1 MKLLSSEKN
10 YWEYGP
16 VDNVEASDAPITE
29 DSLLDDSL
37 SDEALPDEEPE
48 IKIEEEEEEEIKEDE
63 DESKE
68 DEEDEVAKLSEEE
81 QDLIEASNPLSRKA
95 ILKEFPEVFK
105 KFPLLE
111 KAMYGHQKYREIF
124 PSVND
129 ALEAQEKIET
139 FEGIESELASGSFE
153 GLLKG
158 VNEKHPDNFAK
169 LVDNYMPQLHKVN
182 ENAYY
187 HVMGNMIKNTI
198 SQMANAAK
206 ESKDDDLLTAA
217 RILHTFSFGQAAFT
231 PPQSFAKEKPA
242 ELTELAKEKED
253 YRKERLENNQSEI
266 SGRVNGAIEKQIDK
280 YIDPKESMTPYA
292 RRAATKEAVSMIGE
306 LMTKDKPFQKAIS
319 RLWEQAQKKN
329 YPREELLKVKTA
341 YLNKSNALIP
351 HVIKKV
357 RSEALKGVG
366 RKAGDVDREGPV
378 TRRASSNTKAGNT
391 GGRTAGKI
399 TKASEIPKG
408 MSDLD
413 FLNSD

>member
-1 MKLLSSEKN
+1 MKLQYN
-10 YWEYGP
+10 WEYGP
-16 VDNVEASDAPITE
+16 VDYNEAEAPITE

-48 IKIEEEEEEEIKEDE
+48 IKIEDDDEEKKEDE
-63 DESKE
+63 PKE
-68 DEEDEVAKLSEEE
+68 DEEEEDPAAKLTEEE

-95 ILKEFPEVFK
+95 IIKEFPEIFK

-158 VNEKHPDNFAK
+158 VNEKHPDSFAK
-169 LVDNYMPQLHKVN
+169 LVDNYMPQLHQVN

-187 HVMGNMIKNTI
+187 HVMGNMVKHTI
-198 SQMANAAK
+198 TQMANAAK

-217 RILHTFSFGQAAFT
+217 RILHTFAFGQAAFT
-231 PPQSFAKEKPA
+231 PPQSFSKEKPA

-253 YRKERLENNQSEI
+253 YKKERFENNQSEV
-266 SGRVNGAIEKQIDK
+266 SSRVDAAIERQIDK

-292 RRAATKEAVSMIGE
+292 RRAATKEAVSMVSE
-306 LMTKDKPFQKAIS
+306 LMTKDKPFQKALS

-329 YPREELLKVKTA
+329 YSKEELLKVRTA
-341 YLNKSNALIP
+341 YLNKSNALLP

-366 RKAGDVDREGPV
+366 RKPGTVDREGPV
-378 TRRASSNTKAGNT
+378 TRRAISNTKAGNT
-391 GGRTAGKI
+391 GGQTGKI